1 MYRTTAYRVSALLLA
16 GVVVPA
22 VLAPQIKESPRHG
35 SSLASVSGRVTLL
48 DNQNNIP
55 NDVGQAVLWLSTP
68 GGVAVTP
75 RTVEIMMS
83 DREFR
88 PHVSVVST
96 GSTLSFPN
104 MDPFNH
110 NVFSLSEARPFDLG
124 DYERGTARSI
134 VLRRPGVML
143 VLCNVHAQMSA
154 IVVVR
159 DNPYYTQPA
168 ADGSFRIV
176 GVPPG
181 DYVLHVWH
189 ERAKEF
195 TPRPLHVGSDVIDD
209 LEIQLDVR
217 THRFEQQLNDHG
229 QPYSRVRRGRRY

>member
-1 MYRTTAYRVSALLLA
+1 MYRTTAYGVSALLLA

-48 DNQNNIP
+48 DNQNDIS
-55 NDVGQAVLWLSTP
+55 NDVGQAVLWLAAT
-68 GGVAVTP
+68 GGVAARP
-75 RTVEIMMS
+75 DTVEIMMS

-110 NVFSLSEARPFDLG
+110 NVFSLSDVRPFDLG

-168 ADGSFRIV
+168 ADGSFRMV

-189 ERAKEF
+189 ERTKEF
-195 TPRPLHVGSDVIDD
+195 TRPLHVGSDVIDD
-209 LEIQLDVR
+209 LEIQLDAR